1 MTKNILRLLLFVTI
15 SITCIQASGA
25 PTELAPFDQAGSYFD
40 EDQGLIIG
48 SDGLRYWHQTNN
60 TMKNENGVIF
70 KFRLFSIKA
79 SDGKRYKKASRSHIK
94 ENWELKRYPVKLSQ
108 RMLTIREDA
117 GVDFKELS
125 NAIEN
130 GDSIY
135 LSKQERD
142 SLSAYLRVR
151 QHEQD
156 SWDGSFRTNRTGR
169 TTCTTVGMNTVCTTT
184 SY

>member
-1 MTKNILRLLLFVTI
+1 M
-15 SITCIQASGA
+15 
-25 PTELAPFDQAGSYFD
+25 ELQQSWPPFDQAGSYFD

-48 SDGLRYWHQTNN
+48 SDGLKYWHKTNN
-60 TMKNENGVIF
+60 TMKN
-70 KFRLFSIKA
+70 
-79 SDGKRYKKASRSHIK
+79 
-94 ENWELKRYPVKLSQ
+94 
-108 RMLTIREDA
+108 
-117 GVDFKELS
+117 
-125 NAIEN
+125 EN

-169 TTCTTVGMNTVCTTT
+169 TTCTTIGMNTVCTTT